1 MCVCDLGWAKIRSSM
16 PDCDCKTGVEKG
28 SAGAKLC
35 CEKLEGSGVRKGS
48 ILFMGV
54 LVDHKKKSASCWN
67 VIL

>member
-1 MCVCDLGWAKIRSSM
+1 MGKKIRSSM
-16 PDCDCKTGVEKG
+16 SDCDCKTGVEKG

-48 ILFMGV
+48 ILFKGV
-54 LVDHKKKSASCWN
+54 LVDHKISASCWN